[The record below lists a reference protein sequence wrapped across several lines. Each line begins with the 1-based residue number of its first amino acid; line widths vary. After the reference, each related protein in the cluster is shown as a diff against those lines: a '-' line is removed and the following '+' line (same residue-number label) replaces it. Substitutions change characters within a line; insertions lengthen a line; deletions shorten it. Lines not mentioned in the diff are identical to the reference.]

1 MRHFAAPLAFLALAA
16 CQPEPVIPGK
26 LDTTGEV
33 LSTVN
38 NVNVTQGT
46 LDAILAAMPAATRDQ
61 ITASGQ
67 LAQFKERLVMEEIL
81 YQEAIKQKVHER
93 PEVKTQ
99 LVLAEREALVS
110 ALVQDVVEKRLT
122 DERLKAW
129 YDEHKVQFART
140 QANARHVL
148 VKDEKDA
155 KAIYEQ
161 LKAGGADFAAIAKEK
176 STDKGSGAEGGD
188 LKWFDIAAPDAVAAG
203 KARAQ
208 MVPEFNAAV
217 FNAAGPGLLAPIESK
232 FGWHVI
238 EVLEKRDGIPF
249 EDVKEK
255 LKAKVR
261 NEEQQAYIEELKKA
275 ATVVAPGAAP
285 AAGATVAPA
294 QGGAAPAA
302 MPAAPA
308 AAPAAGK

>member
-1 MRHFAAPLAFLALAA
+1 MRRFAPLALLALAA

-38 NVNVTQGT
+38 GVNVTQGT

-67 LAQFKERLVMEEIL
+67 LSQFKERLVMEEIL
-81 YQEAIKQKVHER
+81 YQEAVKQKVHER

-99 LVLAEREALVS
+99 LLLAEREALVS

-140 QANARHVL
+140 QAHARHIL
-148 VKDEKDA
+148 VKEEKEA

-161 LKAGGADFAAIAKEK
+161 VKSGGDFAAIAKEK

-188 LKWFDIAAPDAVAAG
+188 LKWFDIAAPDAVTAG

-217 FNAAGPGLLAPIESK
+217 FNAPGAGVLAPIQSK

-255 LKAKVR
+255 LKGKVR

-294 QGGAAPAA
+294 ADGAAPAA
-302 MPAAPA
+302 PAS
-308 AAPAAGK
+308 GK

>member
-1 MRHFAAPLAFLALAA
+1 MRRFAPLALLALVA
-16 CQPEPVIPGK
+16 CQPEPVVPGK
-26 LDTTGEV
+26 LSTTGEV

-38 NVNVTQGT
+38 GVAVTQGT
-46 LDAILAAMPAATRDQ
+46 LDAILASMPAATRDQ

-81 YQEAIKQKVHER
+81 YQEAVKQKVHER

-99 LVLAEREALVS
+99 LLLAEREALVS

-140 QANARHVL
+140 QAHARHIL
-148 VKDEKDA
+148 VKDEKEA

-217 FNAAGPGLLAPIESK
+217 FNAPGAGLLAPIQSK

-255 LKAKVR
+255 LKGKVR

-275 ATVVAPGAAP
+275 ASVVAPGAAP

-294 QGGAAPAA
+294 EGGAAV
-302 MPAAPA
+302 
-308 AAPAAGK
+308 PAAGK

>member
-140 QANARHVL
+140 QAHARHVL

-188 LKWFDIAAPDAVAAG
+188 LIRPRREEPLGNLGRVTLRLLQQHDVWLCGI
-203 KARAQ
+203 
-208 MVPEFNAAV
+208 E
-217 FNAAGPGLLAPIESK
+217 PGGNSLS
-232 FGWHVI
+232 
-238 EVLEKRDGIPF
+238 
-249 EDVKEK
+249 
-255 LKAKVR
+255 
-261 NEEQQAYIEELKKA
+261 
-275 ATVVAPGAAP
+275 
-285 AAGATVAPA
+285 AGAKAVDVP
-294 QGGAAPAA
+294 GGDTKGACGHGRPRC
-302 MPAAPA
+302 
-308 AAPAAGK
+308 